1 MTHADAIELIKNG
14 GPVVRLLLRR
24 STIPPSMGTFLF
36 DSGVGLS
43 TALPSTP
50 PSWTKSLKAK
60 RRRRKRRRRRRRGG
74 KTQTESNRTKLRNGS
89 HQRNSIGVSND
100 TSSLMLKWV
109 QIVQSWFLSSAILF
123 LMAFLCGFSLIV
135 IYHSIE
141 GSILRNQ
148 LRLLVFHSSEELML
162 CETIL
167 QDSLVEPI
175 SVGSSLISNDSTLNP
190 SS

>member
-1 MTHADAIELIKNG
+1 MPSSWSKTEDLLFVFCSGGVPFRHPWVHFCLIRVWDS
-14 GPVVRLLLRR
+14 PQHFLPRLLHE
-24 STIPPSMGTFLF
+24 PSL
-36 DSGVGLS
+36 
-43 TALPSTP
+43 
-50 PSWTKSLKAK
+50 LKQK
-60 RRRRKRRRRRRRGG
+60 EEEGKEEEEEEEEGGG